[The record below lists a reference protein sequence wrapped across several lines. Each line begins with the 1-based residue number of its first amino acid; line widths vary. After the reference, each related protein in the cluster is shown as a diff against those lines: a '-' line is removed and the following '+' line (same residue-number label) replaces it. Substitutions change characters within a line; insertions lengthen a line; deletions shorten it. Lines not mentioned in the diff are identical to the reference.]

1 MNDTMAL
8 FRGVLADRHGWIS
21 KYKDESGR
29 RIAGYFCDYVPEEI
43 LYAGGFI
50 PVRITGGRGNVIAA
64 DKYLQSNVC
73 SFARR
78 CFDQALTGVYGY
90 LDALIGEHGCDVI
103 TKMYDLWAYRMK
115 DPAFVHYVWVP
126 HKVFDKDAP
135 MVMEGEVK
143 RLRKCVEEFTGS
155 PVPDEAIT
163 DAIAVYDKS
172 RALLKRVYEL
182 RRGRPPAISGEEAFS
197 VALSA
202 QLVPRDLHNQWVEA
216 LLAEREGQPS
226 PLDDR
231 PRVLLSASMIDDLD
245 LVRAIEESGSWV
257 VADDLCTGSRY
268 FWDQVGEAGPNP
280 VKALTRRY
288 LNKLPC
294 PRSVDSLK
302 PRLAHLK
309 DLVRDYAADGII
321 FYILR
326 CCDAHLFQYP
336 ILNQRLQEAGTRVLY
351 IQGDQTVGINEA
363 IQNRIKAFTEMLA
376 P

>member
-1 MNDTMAL
+1 MSDLMAP
-8 FRGVLADRHGWIS
+8 FYEVLADRHGWLA
-21 KYKDESGR
+21 KYKAQSGR

-43 LYAGGFI
+43 LYAAGLV
-50 PVRITGGRGNVIAA
+50 PVRMTGGQGNVIAA
-64 DKYLQSNVC
+64 DRYLQSSVC

-90 LDALIGEHGCDVI
+90 LDALITAHGCDVI

-115 DPAFVHYVWVP
+115 DPAFVHYLWVP

-143 RLRKCVEEFTGS
+143 RLRKCVEEFRGS
-155 PVPDEAIT
+155 PITDEAIA
-163 DAIAVYDKS
+163 DAIAVYDQS

-182 RRGRPPAISGEEAFS
+182 RRGRPPAISGVEAFS

-202 QLVPRDLHNQWVEA
+202 QLMPRELHNQWVEA
-216 LLAEREGQPS
+216 LLAEREGKPS
-226 PLDDR
+226 TLDDR
-231 PRVLLSASMIDDLD
+231 PRVIVSASMIDDLQV
-245 LVRAIEESGSWV
+245 VRAIEDAGAWV

-268 FWDQVGEAGPNP
+268 FWDQVGDPAPNP

-294 PRSVDSLK
+294 PRSVDSLQ
-302 PRLAHLK
+302 PRLNHIQNLA
-309 DLVRDYAADGII
+309 RDYSADGII

-336 ILNQRLQEAGTRVLY
+336 ILNQRMQEAGLRVLY

-363 IQNRIKAFTEMLA
+363 IVNRIKAFTEMLV

>member
-1 MNDTMAL
+1 MSNLMAP
-8 FRGVLADRHGWIS
+8 FREVLSDRHGWIG
-21 KYKDESGR
+21 KYKQESGR
-29 RIAGYFCDYVPEEI
+29 KVAGYFCDYVPEEI
-43 LYAGGFI
+43 IYAAGFV

-78 CFDQALTGVYGY
+78 CLDQALTGVYDY
-90 LDALIGEHGCDVI
+90 LDALVVAHGCDVI

-115 DPAFVHYVWVP
+115 DPGFIHYVWVP
-126 HKVFDKDAP
+126 HKVFDKDAAF
-135 MVMEGEVK
+135 VMEGEVK
-143 RLRKCVEEFTGS
+143 RLRKCLEDLIGS
-155 PVPDEAIT
+155 AVTDQAIA
-163 DAIAVYDKS
+163 DAIAVYDRS
-172 RALLKRVYEL
+172 RALLRRVYDL
-182 RRGRPPAISGEEAFS
+182 RKGRPPAISGEEAFT

-202 QLVPRDLHNQWVEA
+202 QLAPRDLHNQWVEA
-216 LLAEREGQPS
+216 LLAEREGRAAA
-226 PLDDR
+226 LDDR
-231 PRVLLSASMIDDLD
+231 PRVIVSASMLDDLQVMSAVED
-245 LVRAIEESGSWV
+245 AGAWV

-268 FWDQVGEAGPNP
+268 FWDQVGDPAPNP

-288 LNKLPC
+288 LTKLPC

-302 PRLAHLK
+302 PRLEHLRN
-309 DLVRDYAADGII
+309 LARDYQADGII

-336 ILNQRLQEAGTRVLY
+336 ILNQRLKEDGLKVLY

-363 IQNRIKAFTEMLA
+363 ISNRLKAFTEMLA